1 MNKKNTKMNTKRI
14 LVSFLV
20 IASVLFLASAVSAA
34 NLGTI
39 NTVKVNDMTV
49 FPDTSTVSITGG
61 DSVTV
66 EVQFTAGDLDDST
79 ATIVDGDASDVK
91 LKVELEGEDIDV
103 TAVSNPFVVLGGK
116 TYTKTLT
123 LKVPADLKDDL
134 TDDLSLSIRVYNSD
148 FEVELDTLEV
158 SLQRPSYDVAIKSVM
173 TSNSVEAGQL
183 LPVDIVL
190 KNVGYNDL
198 DDLYVTAK
206 ISELNIEKTAYFGDL
221 VPLKD
226 NCDDDDDCDNENT
239 VTGKLYL
246 EIPYNVKAGTY
257 TLEVKAENDDTKTIV
272 SKEIV
277 VGNGVPDLAMKS
289 GNDLVLLNPTNQLKV
304 YKVTYQD
311 KQVSAI
317 VPAASSKTVTI
328 DTPATGDYNFDVLV
342 FSGDVLLS
350 TVNFSGT
357 AQPTNQLTS
366 PVLVL
371 TVILAIV
378 FLVLLVVLV
387 VLITRKP
394 QKTEEFGESYY

>member
-14 LVSFLV
+14 LISFLV
-20 IASVLFLASAVSAA
+20 IASVLFLASAVSAYTISGDYS
-34 NLGTI
+34 NLAIKVDGETV
-39 NTVKVNDMTV
+39 NSASDLPNFVAGDTLTVKVSFKYIGTEEDNIKV
-49 FPDTSTVSITGG
+49 K
-61 DSVTV
+61 
-66 EVQFTAGDLDDST
+66 
-79 ATIVDGDASDVK
+79 ATI
-91 LKVELEGEDIDV
+91 EGESKDV
-103 TAVSNPFVVLGGK
+103 TAVTSLDVETNGV
-116 TYTKTLT
+116 YSRTLT
-123 LKVPADLKDDL
+123 LKVP
-134 TDDLSLSIRVYNSD
+134 SD
-148 FEVELDTLEV
+148 FDSDSLTGDFPLIVRIGDEDVTLGD
-158 SLQRPSYDVAIKSVM
+158 LHAQRVSYDIAIKSVS

-183 LPVDIVL
+183 VPVEIVL

-206 ISELNIEKTAYFGDL
+206 IAGLGVEKTSYFGDL
-221 VPLKD
+221 VTLD
-226 NCDDDDDCDNENT
+226 QECNEDCDEDNT
-239 VTGKLYL
+239 VKGTLYL
-246 EIPYNVKAGTY
+246 QVPYNVKAGTY
-257 TLEVKAENDDTKTIV
+257 TLEVKAENDDTDSIV
-272 SKEIV
+272 SKEIAV
-277 VGNGVPDLAMKS
+277 VNGVPDLAMKS
-289 GNDLVLLNPTNQLKV
+289 GNDLVLLNPTTQLKV

-311 KQVSAI
+311 KQVSVI

-328 DTPATGDYNFDVLV
+328 ETPATGDYNFDVLV
-342 FSGDVLLS
+342 LSGDALLS